1 MYAVPVFPWSGLWKR
16 VELYSADDGYH
27 RGVNPYLQILRETSH
42 RPWPPPDRRPAMVMR
57 WLDLLFAHWPV
68 EPEVMRPLVPEG
80 LELDTFDGQAWL
92 GVVPFRMTDVRPP
105 WCPPLPGVSAFAEL
119 NVRTYVRSRGEH
131 GKAGFGEGVVGKPGV
146 WFFSLDAASRPAVRV
161 ARWTFHLPYFDARMR
176 LEATDGRIRYESR
189 RIQRGTPPGVFRAR
203 YRPLGEPTFSEPGAL
218 DHWLTERYCLYSQ
231 DRCGRLYRGN
241 IHHLP
246 WPLQRAEA
254 EIEEDTLTAP
264 LGATGLSVERPDREP
279 LLHFARRLDVVAWR
293 IERLPP

>member
-1 MYAVPVFPWSGLWKR
+1 
-16 VELYSADDGYH
+16 
-27 RGVNPYLQILRETSH
+27 
-42 RPWPPPDRRPAMVMR
+42 MVMR

-68 EPEVMRPLVPEG
+68 DPEALSPLVPEG
-80 LELDTFDGQAWL
+80 LELDTFDGTAWL

-105 WCPPLPGVSAFAEL
+105 WCPPLPWVSAFAEL
-119 NVRTYVRSRGEH
+119 NVRTYVRA
-131 GKAGFGEGVVGKPGV
+131 KAERRPTPSEDAAAGKPGV
-146 WFFSLDAASRPAVRV
+146 WFFSLDAASRLAVRV

-176 LEATDGRIRYESR
+176 VESTDGWIRYESR
-189 RIQRGTPPGVFRAR
+189 RTHRGVPPGAFRAC
-203 YRPLGEPTFSEPGAL
+203 YRPVGEPYFSEPGSL

-254 EIEEDTLTAP
+254 EIQEDTLTAP
-264 LGATGLSVERPDREP
+264 LGSPGEELDRRDHEP

-293 IERLPP
+293 IAPLAS